1 MIDMSENL
9 SKKSSD
15 GLKVDDVKAR
25 DEVAEQSKER
35 ITIKPDVSVF
45 ESVSFSSLREMANS
59 VVTINSLNCKSE
71 ATENKHQGLTEDEKA
86 KVKEAHPDWPDE
98 IIDAIGSW
106 EEYEIYDKAGL
117 KCEYINGRP
126 CLVRSDIDMDQKDDF
141 GLTNRE
147 RMERGLSPIAKNG
160 ETIELHHIGQKANS
174 PLAELTTTEHRGAGN
189 YSVLHDGSKA
199 SEIDREKFN
208 NERQEHWKS
217 RSTNS

>member
-1 MIDMSENL
+1 MTDMFENL

-15 GLKVDDVKAR
+15 GLKVDDVKVK
-25 DEVAEQSKER
+25 DEASEQSKER
-35 ITIKPDVSVF
+35 ITIKPDVSIF
-45 ESVSFSSLREMANS
+45 ESISFSSLREMANS
-59 VVTINSLNCKSE
+59 VITINSLKGKSE
-71 ATENKHQGLTEDEKA
+71 ATENKHQGLTEEEKS

-147 RMERGLSPIAKNG
+147 RMERGLSPISKNG

-174 PLAELTTTEHRGAGN
+174 PLAELTTTEHRGTGN
-189 YSVLHDGSKA
+189 YSVLHDGSKP

-208 NERQEHWKS
+208 TERQEHWKS